1 LFIFAPEFDDPMNA
15 QKPIAKSPIS
25 DAFFSKN
32 VTENYWANGCFCA
45 RCRNITGFTF
55 TGKEKDPETGYS
67 YFGARYLDHELMTM
81 WLSVDPMADKY
92 PSISPYAYCVWN
104 PVKLVDPKGKEVEYS
119 SFRDWF
125 YVLTQRMFNKG
136 FRLRYKDLRD
146 SKEVYVFNNNDKG
159 ENKLTFNNEKIF
171 INYSL
176 GENEKK
182 EKATVFSLLRHETE
196 HAVQFEYGEVGFV
209 RDDSGKWRSLNYDIY
224 DELKA
229 RDFEASS
236 FIILNPQSIYGRW
249 GSEGSA
255 LETREQ
261 QIDFLKNN
269 CNFKSSEILL
279 DNRQED
285 VDGDETR
292 YALPHRNRTYK

>member
-1 LFIFAPEFDDPMNA
+1 MQQLAN
-15 QKPIAKSPIS
+15 IS
-25 DAFFSKN
+25 DYQEIVFGDP
-32 VTENYWANGCFCA
+32 ENSCLLNFQNADNQY
-45 RCRNITGFTF
+45 RYSHKITPNS

-67 YFGARYLDHELMTM
+67 YFGARYLEHDLMAG
-81 WLSVDPMADKY
+81 WLSVDPMADKH
-92 PSISPYAYCVWN
+92 PSISPYAYCAWN

-261 QIDFLKNN
+261 QIDFLINN